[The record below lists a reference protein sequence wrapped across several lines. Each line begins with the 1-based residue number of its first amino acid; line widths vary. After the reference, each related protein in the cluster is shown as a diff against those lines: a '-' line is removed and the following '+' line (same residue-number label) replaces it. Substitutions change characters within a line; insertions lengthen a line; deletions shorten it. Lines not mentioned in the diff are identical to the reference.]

1 MGSPTTIS
9 MLSLGADIALMG
21 SILLFVH
28 RVLRNRTN
36 PRGLRQ
42 LGELEGTIRSLIRE
56 AEGAGKSLNDQLI
69 RRQESLEKLLF
80 DLESCEKRIHR
91 VQSRAEETR
100 GGVDVAMA
108 KVQKALDALN
118 AALNRYQTREH
129 QLRNLEESN
138 ALPSRASD
146 ASQKVN
152 TIPASDEQ
160 SQSSEGKRD
169 GSNLSRHWFE
179 EPEGVAR
186 AIKTV
191 SAHRSSVRANSEGN
205 ESAFQEQIARKPSVA
220 SKEKSISSLSE
231 EVGRTSENQPERRA
245 LERVSASSLL
255 DQISIDRT
263 ETPAPSGFR
272 ESLPLEDGRNEQQSA
287 GGNLVKRSVLP
298 ADQVRLLLAAA
309 HKRREVQSSADGR
322 SVLRSS
328 IDPRLGV
335 LGGLRRSR

>member
-1 MGSPTTIS
+1 MGSPTTIA
-9 MLSLGADIALMG
+9 MLSLGADVALMG

-100 GGVDVAMA
+100 GGVDVSMA

-118 AALNRYQTREH
+118 AALNRYQTREI

-138 ALPSRASD
+138 TVPNRAFDESP
-146 ASQKVN
+146 KVH
-152 TIPASDEQ
+152 TDPTGEEQ
-160 SQSSEGKRD
+160 AKSSEGGRD
-169 GSNLSRHWFE
+169 GNNFSPHWFE
-179 EPEGVAR
+179 EPEGV
-186 AIKTV
+186 V
-191 SAHRSSVRANSEGN
+191 RSSED
-205 ESAFQEQIARKPSVA
+205 
-220 SKEKSISSLSE
+220 
-231 EVGRTSENQPERRA
+231 QPERRSPQ
-245 LERVSASSLL
+245 RVSASSLL

-263 ETPAPSGFR
+263 ENPTSGGFR
-272 ESLPLEDGRNEQQSA
+272 ERPPQDEGRNKGKSA
-287 GGNLVKRSVLP
+287 AENLIKRSVLP

-309 HKRREVQSSADGR
+309 QKKREVQSSVEGR

-335 LGGLRRSR
+335 LGGLRRLGK

>member
-1 MGSPTTIS
+1 

-191 SAHRSSVRANSEGN
+191 SAHRSSVRANSESN
-205 ESAFQEQIARKPSVA
+205 ESAFQEQIARKPPVA

-245 LERVSASSLL
+245 LERVAASSLL

-263 ETPAPSGFR
+263 ENPAPSGFR